1 VNTEPQLA
9 ASQNESTRTLVYE
22 QSIEIARLKVAL
34 EIGTARINQ
43 LIALDSSNTTKLE
56 TLTEKNERLEVQ
68 VSALEDMACTSI
80 SRATELLCAI
90 KRQKTTSSY
99 QYGALTLVEGYLRY
113 DLENIQD
120 FLNPDGT
127 DIPF

>member
-1 VNTEPQLA
+1 MNTEPQLA
-9 ASQNESTRTLVYE
+9 ASQNESTRTLAYE

-34 EIGTARINQ
+34 ELAEVRFNNKTITLAAADST
-43 LIALDSSNTTKLE
+43 IAK
-56 TLTEKNERLEVQ
+56 LTETGEHLYEQ
-68 VSALEDMACTSI
+68 LSALEDMACVSI
-80 SRATELLCAI
+80 SRAVELLCQI

-99 QYGALTLVEGYLRY
+99 QHGALTLVEGYLRY
-113 DLENIQD
+113 DLELIQD